1 LVDVQQDETERVG
14 DDPDGG
20 AGGESARHK
29 SVSAVLRAVV
39 DGAQGESITVASII
53 EAFGERAFGLVL
65 ILFSLPNSVPA
76 VPPGV
81 AGVFGTPVLLFGIQ
95 MLLGHKR
102 PWLPKSFMRREIPL
116 DKFRRLIDVAEP
128 KLQWLE
134 RFCKP
139 RLTQLFGMVGDR
151 AVGLLAILV
160 AICVLI
166 PFPGTNI
173 PPSAALVIISLAV
186 IEEDG
191 YLLILGSIIALA
203 GIAYT
208 GMVLGTSYHLIRA
221 GLTSWFGI

>member
-1 LVDVQQDETERVG
+1 VDVQQEQAERIDEDSGRE
-14 DDPDGG
+14 PPP
-20 AGGESARHK
+20 HK
-29 SVSAVLRAVV
+29 SVSAVLRGVV
-39 DGAQGESITVASII
+39 DGAEGRSLTVASII
-53 EAFGERAFGLVL
+53 EAFGERAFGFVL

-134 RFCKP
+134 RFCRP
-139 RLTQLFGMVGDR
+139 RLTGLFGMVGDR

-208 GMVLGTSYHLIRA
+208 ATVLGASYHLIRA
-221 GLTSWFGI
+221 ALTSWFGL

>member
-1 LVDVQQDETERVG
+1 MDVQQDETEQVG
-14 DDPDGG
+14 TTGG
-20 AGGESARHK
+20 PGDELARHK

-39 DGAQGESITVASII
+39 DGAEGESLTVARII
-53 EAFGERAFGLVL
+53 DAFGERAFGLVL

-116 DKFRRLIDVAEP
+116 DKFRKLIDVAEP

-139 RLTQLFGMVGDR
+139 RLTQLFGVVGDR
-151 AVGLLAILV
+151 AVGLLAVLV

-191 YLLILGSIIALA
+191 YLLILGSIIAIA
-203 GIAYT
+203 GMAYT
-208 GMVLGTSYHLIRA
+208 ATVLGASYHLIRA

>member
-1 LVDVQQDETERVG
+1 MQQEQVEKVDAERG
-14 DDPDGG
+14 ARDP
-20 AGGESARHK
+20 SAHK
-29 SVSAVLRAVV
+29 SVSAVLRSVV
-39 DGAQGESITVASII
+39 DGAEGESLTVARII

-139 RLTQLFGMVGDR
+139 RLTQLFGVVGDR
-151 AVGLLAILV
+151 AVGLLAVLV

-173 PPSAALVIISLAV
+173 PPSAALVIVSLAV

-191 YLLILGSIIALA
+191 YLLILGSVIAIA

-208 GMVLGTSYHLIRA
+208 ATVLGASYHLIRA
-221 GLTSWFGI
+221 GLAGWFGI

>member
-1 LVDVQQDETERVG
+1 MDVQQEQAERTG
-14 DDPDGG
+14 D
-20 AGGESARHK
+20 AGREPPHK
-29 SVSAVLRAVV
+29 SVSAVLRSVV
-39 DGAQGESITVASII
+39 DGAEGGSLTVASII
-53 EAFGERAFGLVL
+53 DAFGERAFGFVL

-139 RLTQLFGMVGDR
+139 RLTGLFGMIGDR

-191 YLLILGSIIALA
+191 YLLILGSIIAIA
-203 GIAYT
+203 GILYT
-208 GMVLGTSYHLIRA
+208 VTVLGASYHLIRA
-221 GLTSWFGI
+221 ALTSWFGI